1 MIQVQILNLT
11 LEWEALAKDTFE
23 MLAKSQDK
31 TETYWPRDTMFR
43 YLQSMETFME
53 NLAEYEELSLLAR
66 KLLLELHDS

>member
-23 MLAKSQDK
+23 MLAISQDK